1 MFFLKTLPSLEMVQ
15 GYTNDGAA
23 AETVLDAL
31 GMLRRASLLL
41 RRIEQYFANHGLS
54 QQKFLI
60 MVVIDREP
68 ERTSLRLSEIA
79 ERLDVSKPVLHR
91 TIKAMIAA
99 GLLASRPDPN
109 DGRSD
114 LIQLTTQAKD
124 LMAQI
129 MPGYF
134 EILLETE
141 PAISND
147 AI

>member
-15 GYTNDGAA
+15 GYTKNGAA

-68 ERTSLRLSEIA
+68 ERTSLRLGEIA

-99 GLLASRPDPN
+99 DLLASQPDPD

-124 LMAQI
+124 LLAQI

-141 PAISND
+141 SAIPDD
-147 AI
+147 AT

>member
-1 MFFLKTLPSLEMVQ
+1 MH
-15 GYTNDGAA
+15 A
-23 AETVLDAL
+23 
-31 GMLRRASLLL
+31 
-41 RRIEQYFANHGLS
+41 HGLS

-60 MVVIDREP
+60 MIVIDREQ

-99 GLLASRPDPN
+99 DLLTSRPDPA

-114 LIQLTTQAKD
+114 QIQMTPQAKD
-124 LMAQI
+124 MLAQI

-134 EILLETE
+134 EILLGADRASQDTE
-141 PAISND
+141 E
-147 AI
+147 

>member
-1 MFFLKTLPSLEMVQ
+1 MFFLKTLPSLDMVR
-15 GYTNDGAA
+15 GYTGDAGA

-41 RRIEQYFANHGLS
+41 RDIEQYFARHGLS

-68 ERTSLRLSEIA
+68 DRNSLRLSEIA
-79 ERLDVSKPVLHR
+79 NRLDVSKPVLHR
-91 TIKAMIAA
+91 TIKAMTAA
-99 GLLASRPDPN
+99 DLLMSKPDPK

-114 LIQLTTQAKD
+114 LIQLTPQAKD
-124 LMAQI
+124 LLTQI

-134 EILLETE
+134 EILLGADRPVQDTG
-141 PAISND
+141 
-147 AI
+147 